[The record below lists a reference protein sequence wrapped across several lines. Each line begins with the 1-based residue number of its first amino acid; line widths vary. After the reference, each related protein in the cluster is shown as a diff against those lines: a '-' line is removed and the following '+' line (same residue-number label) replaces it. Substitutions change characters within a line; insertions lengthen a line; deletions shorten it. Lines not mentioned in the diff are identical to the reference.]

1 MDKFNP
7 SELERRMIKIRSARR
22 ARKVYYH
29 DVNNNKVGKHK
40 NNLSFTELIE
50 LCRQV
55 WFPTYAENNSVI
67 DFNEWN
73 W

>member
-22 ARKVYYH
+22 AH
-29 DVNNNKVGKHK
+29 KVGKHNCLK
-40 NNLSFTELIE
+40 VAPQNNLSFTELVE

-55 WFPTYAENNSVI
+55 WFPTYAEHNSVI